1 MSRQGSRVSSGRT
14 QQKARTRA
22 ALLQAAAALV
32 REGNPPSMP
41 RAAERALVSV
51 ATAYR
56 YFPTADDLW
65 WEASSEAIA
74 NAAAAGEQ
82 VEDAGNDPQARLDAL
97 LRDAGFRMF
106 DDQVPY
112 RQITKSAMEQWFR
125 QLDAPESERV
135 PVREGRRN
143 AQIKRV
149 LAPLE
154 DRMPKKDLDRIA
166 RA

>member
-1 MSRQGSRVSSGRT
+1 SGRT

-22 ALLQAAAALV
+22 ALLQAAVALV
-32 REGNPPSMP
+32 REGSPPSMP
-41 RAAERALVSV
+41 GAAERALVSV
-51 ATAYR
+51 ATSYR
-56 YFPTADDLW
+56 YFPTAEELW
-65 WEASSEAIA
+65 SEASSEAIA
-74 NAAAAGEQ
+74 TAAAAGQ
-82 VEDAGNDPQARLDAL
+82 HLDDAGNDPQARLDAL

-112 RQITKSAMEQWFR
+112 RQLTKSAMELWFR
-125 QLDAPESERV
+125 QLDTPECDRV

-143 AQIKRV
+143 AQIRRV

-166 RA
+166 R